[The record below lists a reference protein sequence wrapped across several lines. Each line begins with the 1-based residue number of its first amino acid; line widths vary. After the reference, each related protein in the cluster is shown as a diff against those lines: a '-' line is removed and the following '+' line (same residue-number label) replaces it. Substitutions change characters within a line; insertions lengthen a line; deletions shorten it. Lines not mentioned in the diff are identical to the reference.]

1 MILFA
6 FGFILGVWVG
16 IMAMCLFIVAVK
28 EDQNDGL

>member
-16 IMAMCLFIVAVK
+16 IMAMCFFIVARPEK
-28 EDQNDGL
+28 DAND

>member
-16 IMAMCLFIVAVK
+16 IMAMCFFIVAKK
-28 EDQNDGL
+28 EE